1 MNTLRAFIAIVAR
14 LAPVEFRREFQAEW
28 QAELSADW
36 LEMRGSR
43 GRAGRVAA
51 RALGAI
57 PDAWYLRRQRW
68 RLDMLFT
75 DLRQAC
81 RLIVRDRALTI
92 AAVLTLMLAIGAN
105 AAVFSVLEAVML
117 APIPARDP
125 DRLVVA
131 WQTAFQ
137 GTRLQAVFSYPDY
150 RDWRDAAHAVE
161 QPALVTWSSAIVT
174 GAGEAERLQGAAVTA
189 GFFELLGAPV
199 DGRTFVERDAGAGAE
214 RVAIVSEGFRRRHL
228 AGRPQPVGALVTL
241 NGVPRRVVGVL

>member
-1 MNTLRAFIAIVAR
+1 MLGVWWRAAESQIRVSEMR
-14 LAPVEFRREFQAEW
+14 LAQ
-28 QAELSADW
+28 
-36 LEMRGSR
+36 
-43 GRAGRVAA
+43 
-51 RALGAI
+51 
-57 PDAWYLRRQRW
+57 AWYLRRQQW

-137 GTRLQAVFSYPDY
+137 GR
-150 RDWRDAAHAVE
+150 RR
-161 QPALVTWSSAIVT
+161 SSP
-174 GAGEAERLQGAAVTA
+174 
-189 GFFELLGAPV
+189 GAP
-199 DGRTFVERDAGAGAE
+199 R
-214 RVAIVSEGFRRRHL
+214 S
-228 AGRPQPVGALVTL
+228 
-241 NGVPRRVVGVL
+241 